1 LKEQKTVHCIDQPY
15 TGMGNTPEE
24 AKKDMMDAMKFHKET
39 CIKEGIYYPGFL
51 DEPFEVTFDTIPWF

>member
-1 LKEQKTVHCIDQPY
+1 
-15 TGMGNTPEE
+15 MGNTPEE